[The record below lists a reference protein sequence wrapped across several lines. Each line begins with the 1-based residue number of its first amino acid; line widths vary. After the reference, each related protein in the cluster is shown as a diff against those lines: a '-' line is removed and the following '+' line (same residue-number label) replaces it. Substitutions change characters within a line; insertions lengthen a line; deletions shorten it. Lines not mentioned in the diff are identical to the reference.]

1 MTMRTG
7 KWLIGMLA
15 FLAAG
20 SCTTV
25 GDRGVAETPAVR
37 VALVNFV
44 SSTDIGITT
53 EIHFSIVNATDQELR
68 GLTLTVETNPS
79 NGVDVPFD
87 EKIIDRI
94 PPHGSWAPDEPFL
107 VRGRRPG
114 ETAVFFIVAKD
125 GIVLAK
131 DYTLISVGPG
141 QFY

>member
-7 KWLIGMLA
+7 KWLIGMLV

-20 SCTTV
+20 SCATV
-25 GDRGVAETPAVR
+25 GDRGAAELPGVR

-53 EIHFSIVNATDQELR
+53 EIHFSVVNETDQELKD
-68 GLTLTVETNPS
+68 LTLTVETNPS
-79 NGVDVPFD
+79 NGVDVPFS

-125 GIVLAK
+125 GITLAK